1 VSAQALPWQMA
12 WQVALY
18 GPAGFYTRAEGPAGH
33 FRTAG
38 HAAANLLAGALVRLA
53 GAAGCHAVLDVGAG
67 RGELLAALAAAGPAL
82 RLHGVDVVP
91 RPAGLPPG
99 VGWSVATPA
108 ADGSRCLPDDVP
120 DDLLD
125 GVLVL
130 GWELLDV
137 VPCPVLE
144 VDGDG
149 VPRTVLVD
157 RDGVE
162 CLGDLPATADLE
174 WCARW
179 WPLAGAAPGSR
190 AEVGSARDALWSGI
204 AAGVHRGLLL
214 AVDYAHT
221 AADRPPAG
229 SLAGF
234 RSGRQVPPAPDGGC
248 DITAH
253 LSVDA
258 AAAAAA
264 AAGAGPATL
273 IAQREALLALGVSA
287 RVVAPLSGCEG
298 SPGRSPVGLLADLAR
313 AGQAAELLDPGGLG
327 GFTWCA
333 QGVAIECPEELSAAP
348 RR

>member
-1 VSAQALPWQMA
+1 MA
-12 WQVALY
+12 WHAALY
-18 GPAGFYTRAEGPAGH
+18 GPGGFYRSTEGPAGH

-38 HAAANLLAGALVRLA
+38 HAAADVLARALIRLA
-53 GAAGCHAVLDVGAG
+53 ASARCHAVLDVGAG
-67 RGELLAALAAAGPAL
+67 RGELLTALAEAGPAL

-91 RPAGLPPG
+91 RPDGLPPG
-99 VGWSVATPA
+99 VGWSVASPA
-108 ADGSRCLPDDVP
+108 ADGSRRLPDDVP
-120 DDLLD
+120 ADVLD
-125 GVLVL
+125 GALVL

-137 VPCPVLE
+137 VPCPILE

-162 CLGDLPATADLE
+162 SLGDRPATADLE
-174 WCARW
+174 WCSRW
-179 WPLAGAAPGSR
+179 WPLAGAEPGAR
-190 AEVGSARDALWSGI
+190 AEVGTGRDTLWSGI
-204 AAGVHRGLLL
+204 VTGVRRGLLL

-221 AADRPPAG
+221 AAHRPPAG

-234 RSGRQVPPAPDGGC
+234 RSGRQVPPVPNGGC

-253 LSVDA
+253 LAVDATA
-258 AAAAAA
+258 AAAE

-273 IAQREALLALGVSA
+273 TNQREALLALGVSA
-287 RVVAPLSGCEG
+287 CVPDRRDSSHGG
-298 SPGRSPVGLLADLAR
+298 SPADLLADLSR

-333 QGVAIECPEELSAAP
+333 QGVAIEVPEELTAVA